1 MTLKRFF
8 WICLGGAIGTGA
20 RYIVTGWAAVL
31 FGPVFPWG
39 TFAVNLTGSFLIG
52 GIMQTAL
59 TTSLI
64 SPTVRLFLTT
74 GVLGGL
80 TTYSAFNY
88 ETVRY
93 VRDGSGWLAAMN
105 FALTSVGCF
114 LAGMAGLVLVE
125 RIVASRAGI

>member
-1 MTLKRFF
+1 MTASRFF

-20 RYIVTGWAAVL
+20 RYFATGWAAVL

-39 TFAVNLTGSFLIG
+39 TFAVNVTGSFLIG
-52 GIMQTAL
+52 GIMETAL
-59 TTSLI
+59 RTTLI

-88 ETVRY
+88 ETVHY
-93 VRDGSGWLAAMN
+93 VREGSWWLAAMN
-105 FALTSVGCF
+105 FTLTTVACF
-114 LAGMAGLVLVE
+114 LAGLAGLALVE
-125 RIVASRAGI
+125 RVVASRGGL